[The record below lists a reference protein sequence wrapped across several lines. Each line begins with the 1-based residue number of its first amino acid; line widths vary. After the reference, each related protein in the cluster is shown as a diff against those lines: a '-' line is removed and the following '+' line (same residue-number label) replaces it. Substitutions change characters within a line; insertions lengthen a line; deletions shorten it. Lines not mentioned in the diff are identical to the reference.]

1 MGHRSGMVADDR
13 LGRGLT
19 QGCFEESS
27 MLAMRI
33 GLFAVRVRATPNP
46 GELTGASHPLHFR
59 VRVAPGGEIA
69 TEPDI

>member
-1 MGHRSGMVADDR
+1 MEHRGGMVADDR

-33 GLFAVRVRATPNP
+33 GLVAVRVRATSNP
-46 GELTGASHPLHFR
+46 GELTGAGQPLQLR
-59 VRVAPGGEIA
+59 VRVTLGGEIA